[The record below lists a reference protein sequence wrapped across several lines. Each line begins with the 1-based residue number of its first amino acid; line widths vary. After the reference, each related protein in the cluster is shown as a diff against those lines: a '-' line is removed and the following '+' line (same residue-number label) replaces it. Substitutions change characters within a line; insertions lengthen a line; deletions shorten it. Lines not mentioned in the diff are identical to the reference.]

1 MSYTEVFGKTL
12 VQLAKDDKKIVAI
25 TAAMPDGTGLNY
37 FADAYPDRFFDV
49 GIAEQHAVT
58 SAAGM
63 AAAGL
68 HPVVAVYSTFLQ
80 RAYDSVLHDIA
91 MQNLPVVLGLD
102 RAGLVGDD
110 GYTHHGVFD
119 FSYLRLIPQ
128 ITIMAPKDEN
138 EFRHMLAT
146 AVKFNG
152 PVALRYPRGSGLGVD
167 ISEPLHTL
175 PIGKAEELKQGSDV
189 CIWAVGSMVDEAMK
203 AAAALEEDGISAGV
217 VNMRFVKPFDSEL
230 LVKTAQQY
238 KNIVTM
244 EEGSLKGGAGSAV
257 LEVLNENSMLQS
269 VKVLNLGIPDKYI
282 PHGAKPE
289 LMRDIGLDHE
299 SVVKRIKEF
308 LNNGD

>member
-1 MSYTEVFGKTL
+1 MHGSFPNRY
-12 VQLAKDDKKIVAI
+12 
-25 TAAMPDGTGLNY
+25 Y
-37 FADAYPDRFFDV
+37 DV

-138 EFRHMLAT
+138 ELPAY
-146 AVKFNG
+146 AG
-152 PVALRYPRGSGLGVD
+152 YRGK
-167 ISEPLHTL
+167 I
-175 PIGKAEELKQGSDV
+175 
-189 CIWAVGSMVDEAMK
+189 
-203 AAAALEEDGISAGV
+203 
-217 VNMRFVKPFDSEL
+217 
-230 LVKTAQQY
+230 
-238 KNIVTM
+238 
-244 EEGSLKGGAGSAV
+244 
-257 LEVLNENSMLQS
+257 
-269 VKVLNLGIPDKYI
+269 
-282 PHGAKPE
+282 
-289 LMRDIGLDHE
+289 
-299 SVVKRIKEF
+299 
-308 LNNGD
+308 